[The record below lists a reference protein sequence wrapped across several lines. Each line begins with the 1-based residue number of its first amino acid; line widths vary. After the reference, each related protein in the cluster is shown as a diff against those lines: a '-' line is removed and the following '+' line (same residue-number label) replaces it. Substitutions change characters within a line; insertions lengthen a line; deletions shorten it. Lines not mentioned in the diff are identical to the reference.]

1 MRDILTSVRRTPYQ
15 SLAAFLVLFFTTFL
29 SLSLFIALLF
39 LYSLLGYVETLP
51 QVTAYFQPKTEE
63 TSILKVRD
71 TLVES
76 GKVVD
81 VKYISKSAAF
91 EVYKKLNK
99 DNPLL
104 LEMVSPEIL
113 PPSLEIYAKKPIY
126 LPEIASF
133 LRQQGGID
141 EVSFQRDIVDRLVVL
156 TDILRKTSVIFYAF
170 LILMSI
176 IVLTT
181 TFSFKIAIK
190 RDEIE
195 LLRLLG
201 ASSFYIK
208 RPFLAEAIFFGI
220 TAVTLAFLIVI
231 GILFYLQP
239 FMQSYLRGVPD
250 LTIMVSSIPLRV
262 WPLNPQFLAL
272 TFGFATLF
280 SLSIA
285 FVASYR
291 ATGKYTK

>member
-1 MRDILTSVRRTPYQ
+1 MSDILTSIRRTPYQ

-29 SLSLFIALLF
+29 SLSLFIGLLF

-51 QVTAYFQPKTEE
+51 QVTAYFQPKTDEA
-63 TSILKVRD
+63 SILKVRD

-76 GKVVD
+76 GKVIEA
-81 VKYISKSAAF
+81 KYISKSDAF

-113 PPSLEIYAKKPIY
+113 PPSLEIYAKKPSY

-156 TDILRKTSVIFYAF
+156 TDILRKTSIIFYAF

-208 RPFLAEAIFFGI
+208 KPFLAEAIFFGI

-250 LTIMVSSIPLRV
+250 LTIMISAFPLRV

-291 ATGKYTK
+291 ATGKYSK